1 MHQSLFIPF
10 NLTYIILGSLILR
23 NFQHLS
29 FRFGSYTPTHNHP
42 VILCKLA
49 NKSCILVHFLKHT
62 AISVWNCK
70 LEWDFHLC
78 HVSFQK
84 HWQIAYKRFFL
95 LQEWNYPLIH
105 LETHVACS
113 VLPSGQSYKIQ
124 WLSGTYRRTSAICIH
139 NQTPFSNLD
148 CTMWLSPGLTGLLR
162 NMYYVSV

>member
-10 NLTYIILGSLILR
+10 NLTYIILGNLILR

-78 HVSFQK
+78 RVSFQK

-95 LQEWNYPLIH
+95 LQD
-105 LETHVACS
+105 
-113 VLPSGQSYKIQ
+113 K
-124 WLSGTYRRTSAICIH
+124 RRKT
-139 NQTPFSNLD
+139 FSNLIARHWPFKVNLPFKKVE
-148 CTMWLSPGLTGLLR
+148 MKWRFILL
-162 NMYYVSV
+162 VFFVQLP